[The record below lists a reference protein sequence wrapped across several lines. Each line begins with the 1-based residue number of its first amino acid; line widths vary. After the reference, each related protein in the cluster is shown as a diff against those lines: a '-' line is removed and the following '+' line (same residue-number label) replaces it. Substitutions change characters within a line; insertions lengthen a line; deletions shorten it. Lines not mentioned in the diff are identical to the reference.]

1 METNQFLEL
10 LRMVTQAPSLTQT
23 GLTQSG
29 LNQST
34 QSRVTKFPIDVINDE
49 KTIYIYGELPGI
61 KKEDIKIDFYNNKLT
76 VKAEKKCDYEGPE
89 VAEIKYFPYERVITL
104 PICVTS
110 NRAVAVNYNNG
121 VLKIVINKLV
131 EEENKFS
138 VSVD

>member
-1 METNQFLEL
+1 METNQFLDL
-10 LRMVTQAPSLTQT
+10 LRMVTQVPSLTQT
-23 GLTQSG
+23 SLTQSN
-29 LNQST
+29 LAQTSN
-34 QSRVTKFPIDVINDE
+34 RVTKFPIDVINDE

-76 VKAEKKCDYEGPE
+76 VKAEKKCDYESPE